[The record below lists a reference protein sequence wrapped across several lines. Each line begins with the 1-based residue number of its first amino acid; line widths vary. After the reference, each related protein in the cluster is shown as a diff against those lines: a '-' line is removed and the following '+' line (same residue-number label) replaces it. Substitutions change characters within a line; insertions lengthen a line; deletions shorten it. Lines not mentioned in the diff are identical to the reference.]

1 MSWAG
6 IEKDGRSRVRGA
18 ALRSTAGA
26 LGLCAAILVTSG
38 PANAQFVC
46 DSSGG
51 GASATGAGSF
61 ACGTAA
67 TANGDNATA
76 TGVGAFASGDNA
88 AATGAG
94 AVANGDN
101 TTATGVGAAATAV
114 GGTATGY
121 SAQASGTNST
131 ATGTLSTASGVNSTA
146 NGNEAHATAAGATAV
161 GYSSEA
167 TASSATAFGENT
179 KAYGADS
186 VAVGANAAA
195 LGQGAI
201 AIGNNSAATFDNST
215 AIGNGASTNSANQ
228 VAIGTATN
236 TYRLAGITSAA
247 STAAQSGPLS
257 VVTTDVNGNLAAV
270 DLASLGLSGGS
281 SVDLSEINSRL
292 DQHDKKISKNTEG
305 VAIALAMAGVPTLTS
320 SEKFAMSANWGTF
333 EGENGFAGGA
343 AIRLDSNI
351 QLNGGIGFGGETVGG
366 RAGVRIGW

>member
-131 ATGTLSTASGVNSTA
+131 ATGTLSTASGVNCDGQRQRGACDRSRC
-146 NGNEAHATAAGATAV
+146 NCGRLFLGSNSFECHSVRREHEGIWSGLGRGRCKCGSPWAGRHS
-161 GYSSEA
+161 YWQQ
-167 TASSATAFGENT
+167 FCC
-179 KAYGADS
+179 D
-186 VAVGANAAA
+186 
-195 LGQGAI
+195 
-201 AIGNNSAATFDNST
+201 F
-215 AIGNGASTNSANQ
+215 
-228 VAIGTATN
+228 
-236 TYRLAGITSAA
+236 
-247 STAAQSGPLS
+247 
-257 VVTTDVNGNLAAV
+257 
-270 DLASLGLSGGS
+270 
-281 SVDLSEINSRL
+281 
-292 DQHDKKISKNTEG
+292 
-305 VAIALAMAGVPTLTS
+305 
-320 SEKFAMSANWGTF
+320 
-333 EGENGFAGGA
+333 
-343 AIRLDSNI
+343 
-351 QLNGGIGFGGETVGG
+351 
-366 RAGVRIGW
+366 